1 MNAAARV
8 YEIAVVGEEG
18 TTRVQEPHQP
28 TRLREERVKVPAP
41 QREAREH
48 SQQLLHEQK
57 RGRTDGIRGA
67 VQMVQQ
73 LAERL
78 QHSLAD
84 AVALLLREERHHD
97 LQSLEDVSRNLLSRS
112 DLGEQTGQRV
122 QVDRVVEV
130 LTKLRT
136 VVHPEDDGEDRLH
149 DAREV
154 VGAEVQRLAHAAEDA
169 RVQRLRAQERRLLAT
184 TGRLQRAP
192 LEKEGP
198 QQPQHLHV
206 EVDFERMSPEELAR
220 VQWDVE
226 ALGDYVVGGGASVQ
240 SSDVMLL
247 MSLSLVSV
255 MSKGRTA
262 SCTTVRMASSV
273 TLKRW

>member
-1 MNAAARV
+1 
-8 YEIAVVGEEG
+8 
-18 TTRVQEPHQP
+18 
-28 TRLREERVKVPAP
+28 
-41 QREAREH
+41 
-48 SQQLLHEQK
+48 
-57 RGRTDGIRGA
+57 
-67 VQMVQQ
+67 MVQQ

-136 VVHPEDDGEDRLH
+136 VVHPEDDGEDWLH

-154 VGAEVQRLAHAAEDA
+154 VGTEVQRLAHAAEDA